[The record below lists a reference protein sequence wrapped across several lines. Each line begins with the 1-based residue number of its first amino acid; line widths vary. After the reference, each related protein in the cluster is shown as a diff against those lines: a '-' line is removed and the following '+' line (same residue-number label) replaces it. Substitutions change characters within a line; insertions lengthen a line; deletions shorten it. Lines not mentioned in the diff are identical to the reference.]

1 MVLLAVSSRCFIG
14 QIISLLVVKEH
25 ESSKTSRKHAMVL
38 RKQSSVFYQ
47 CRMLDDL
54 FFSETWLSVLW
65 AYKEHKVNICSI
77 SDTYLLMNICAFSFP
92 ELLSGVSTL
101 VLHLL

>member
-1 MVLLAVSSRCFIG
+1 
-14 QIISLLVVKEH
+14 
-25 ESSKTSRKHAMVL
+25 MVL
-38 RKQSSVFYQ
+38 RKQSSVFCQ

-65 AYKEHKVNICSI
+65 AYKEHKVNICNA
-77 SDTYLLMNICAFSFP
+77 SDTYLLMSICAFSFP

-101 VLHLL
+101 ALHLL